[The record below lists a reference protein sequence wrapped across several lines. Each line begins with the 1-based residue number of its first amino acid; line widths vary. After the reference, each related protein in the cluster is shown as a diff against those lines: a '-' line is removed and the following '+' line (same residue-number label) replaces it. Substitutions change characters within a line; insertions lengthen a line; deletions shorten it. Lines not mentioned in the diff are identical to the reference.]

1 MCLEYWYSENI
12 RLYVY
17 SSFTCGCS
25 FDFVASREHLFSGC
39 LFALELVHSYLISVH
54 MPASRIHALSLSV
67 VWESLRYYHHTI
79 RRRRHIASQ
88 SNTYYAAL
96 PIQSFAKF
104 TPVVRL
110 CRSFVTD
117 IFFSFLTQ
125 VYYFVC
131 MCLAASGWYV
141 WMWVCECASQ
151 VLLPYVSSHYEYIMK
166 VKREHMD
173 HNNHHPGSKRN
184 VYTTNVYTKNCI

>member
-96 PIQSFAKF
+96 PIQSFAKSYACCSS
-104 TPVVRL
+104 L
-110 CRSFVTD
+110 SFFRYGH
-117 IFFSFLTQ
+117 IFFISHSSLLFRLYVPGCQ
-125 VYYFVC
+125 WMVCVNVSVWVRESSSLALRLFALWIYYE
-131 MCLAASGWYV
+131 GKTWTY
-141 WMWVCECASQ
+141 
-151 VLLPYVSSHYEYIMK
+151 
-166 VKREHMD
+166 
-173 HNNHHPGSKRN
+173 GS
-184 VYTTNVYTKNCI
+184 